1 MTLQPKHNTVLQ
13 AVIQDYTDNPLYV
26 AMQAPVIPMFA
37 EQRQTVTTK
46 AKQAK
51 VKKLIQFDT
60 IEELIQHFENEE
72 LCILYF
78 IAERWGKNGIVD
90 LEKDITCP
98 YCSHKKEH
106 NATRVS
112 KYENEYR
119 WKCND
124 CERPFSYTV
133 GTTFQNTKI
142 TLKKWFI
149 AIFMFN
155 AGPCTPADIQG
166 QCKVTEKTAIKVL
179 RKIYGAVMNANDRF
193 IFDQKSTIEADE
205 SADKAPNSNKHNN
218 KKDAY
223 ANGRA
228 ILIGTKI
235 WYLLY
240 NRKTKKIKLF
250 HLPTTHKNYL
260 IGIIKMYVVKGATV
274 NTDKYHGYDE
284 LQAEG
289 YKHFSVD
296 HSIGEWSNG
305 DIYTNNGEREFAET
319 KREIH
324 GTHIQVSYKY
334 TQMYLNGKVHR
345 HNLKQ
350 AKNQYKLD
358 YVLCEGNGNYNTAWE
373 IEHDLAA

>member
-1 MTLQPKHNTVLQ
+1 MTLQPKHSVLQ
-13 AVIQDYTDNPLYV
+13 EVIEQRADNPLYV

-37 EQRQTVTTK
+37 QRQTVTTK
-46 AKQAK
+46 AANPKA
-51 VKKLIQFDT
+51 KKLIQFDSLQQL
-60 IEELIQHFENEE
+60 IEYFENEE
-72 LCILYF
+72 LCILYY
-78 IAERWGKNGIVD
+78 IAQRWGKNGIVD
-90 LEKDITCP
+90 IDKDITCP
-98 YCSHKKEH
+98 YCCHKKEH

-112 KYENEYR
+112 RYKNEYK
-119 WKCND
+119 WHCKD
-124 CERPFSYTV
+124 CDRPFSYTV

-149 AIFMFN
+149 AIFIFN
-155 AGPCTPADIQG
+155 DGPCTADKIMQW
-166 QCKVTEKTAIKVL
+166 CKVSEKTAIKIL
-179 RKIYGAVMNANDRF
+179 RKIYGAVINANDRF
-193 IFDQKSTIEADE
+193 IFDQKSVIEADE
-205 SADKAPNSNKHNN
+205 SADKAPNVNKHNN

-250 HLPTTHKNYL
+250 HIPTTHKHYL

-284 LQAEG
+284 LQDAG
-289 YKHFSVD
+289 YTHHSVD
-296 HSIGEWSNG
+296 HSIGEWANG
-305 DIYTNNGEREFAET
+305 EKYTNNDEREFAET

-324 GTHIQVSYKY
+324 GTHIHVTYKY

-345 HNLKQ
+345 HNLKH

-373 IEHDLAA
+373 IENKLAA